1 MKSQTEL
8 TINELVE
15 NYNTAYT
22 GDAIDLSPIITSF
35 LAVHNDYVIDDRGIS
50 IEYAG
55 FLTGYIQGLHQA
67 HLEEDSYGFSI
78 GLLAQ
83 IADHIETLVYLRY

>member
-8 TINELVE
+8 TINELIE
-15 NYNTAYT
+15 NYNTFHT
-22 GDAIDLSPIITSF
+22 GDDVDLSPIILSF
-35 LAVHNDYVIDDRGIS
+35 LAVHNDYVVDDRGIC
-50 IEYAG
+50 IEFAG

-67 HLEEDSYGFSI
+67 HLEEDSYGFTI

-83 IADHIETLVYLRY
+83 VTDHIETLVYLRY